1 LKPYTK
7 EYHRKNK
14 FVRFFMERDI
24 ELILDSTHDAMIGV
38 NKRGVITLF
47 NKAAEELTG
56 TSADYALGKYVVDVV
71 NDTRLPYIL
80 ETGESELNRQQNLG
94 NIKIVTNRMPVKDK
108 KGRII
113 GAVAVFRDITE
124 VIKLAEEITNL
135 KEMQSMLAAIFNAT
149 QDAISVVD
157 QKGLGVMINPAYTRI
172 TGLSEKDVIGK
183 PATVDIAEG
192 ESIHM
197 QVFKTKKPVKG
208 ALLKVGPAHKEVLV
222 NAAPIIV
229 DGELRG
235 SVGVIH
241 DMSEITKLSNE
252 LKNAKDIIRSLEAK
266 YTFEDII
273 GKDSL
278 MLAAVEKAR
287 KAAEI
292 PITVLLR
299 GESGTGKEIFAH
311 AIHNAS
317 ERRYRKFV
325 RVNCAAIPET
335 LLESELFG
343 YEEGAFTGAKK
354 GGRKGL
360 FEEASG
366 GTIFLDEIGE
376 ISPGTQSKLLR
387 VLQEKEFVR
396 VGGTKSVNVDVRVI
410 AATNVDLEAAMD
422 SGKFRADL
430 YYRLNVLP
438 IIIPPLRMRKGD
450 IYDLSI
456 FFIKKFNQQY
466 GRNIQDISH
475 QAVQKLKEYDWPG
488 NVRELDNV
496 VGRAIINMK
505 INDKVILE
513 NHLPQFDRLVSKGK
527 APAVNDSSF
536 EKTSMTLENT
546 VEQAEKAYI
555 EQVMKEYGNNKTKA
569 AKHMDISL
577 RSLYYKLEKYGFE

>member
-1 LKPYTK
+1 MK
-7 EYHRKNK
+7 
-14 FVRFFMERDI
+14 RDI
-24 ELILDSTHDAMIGV
+24 ELILNSTHDAMIGV
-38 NKRGVITLF
+38 DADGIITLF
-47 NKAAEELTG
+47 NKAAERLTG
-56 TSADYALGKYVVDVV
+56 IDSEAALGKPVAEVV

-113 GAVAVFRDITE
+113 GAVAVFRDITD
-124 VIKLAEEITNL
+124 VIQLAAEITNL
-135 KEMQSMLAAIFNAT
+135 KEVQSMLAAIFYAT

-157 QKGLGVMINPAYTRI
+157 QKGLGVMINPEYTRI

-197 QVFKTKKPVKG
+197 QVIKTKKPVKG
-208 ALLKVGPAHKEVLV
+208 ALMKVGPMHKEVLV
-222 NAAPIIV
+222 NAAPIMV

-241 DMSEITKLSNE
+241 DMSEITKLTDE

-273 GKDSL
+273 GKDPL
-278 MLAAVEKAR
+278 LVAAVEKAK

-311 AIHNAS
+311 SIHNAS
-317 ERRYRKFV
+317 ERKYRKFV
-325 RVNCAAIPET
+325 RVNCSAIPET

-360 FEEASG
+360 FEEADK

-376 ISPGTQSKLLR
+376 IPPGTQSKLLR
-387 VLQEKEFVR
+387 VLQEREFVR
-396 VGGTKSVNVDVRVI
+396 VGGTKSISVDARVI
-410 AATNVDLEAAMD
+410 AATNVDLEAAID
-422 SGKFRADL
+422 NGSFRADL

-438 IIIPPLRMRKGD
+438 IKIPPLRMRKGD
-450 IYDLSI
+450 IYDLCI
-456 FFIKKFNQQY
+456 LFIKKLNQQY
-466 GRNIQDISH
+466 GRNVQDISH
-475 QAVQKLKEYDWPG
+475 RAVQHLKEYNWPG
-488 NVRELDNV
+488 NVRELENV
-496 VGRAIINMK
+496 IGRAIINMK
-505 INDKVILE
+505 IGDTVILDS
-513 NHLPQFDRLVSKGK
+513 HLPQFERLLKKGEVPE
-527 APAVNDSSF
+527 APKDIYDGTF
-536 EKTSMTLENT
+536 MTLED
-546 VEQAEKAYI
+546 VMEKAEKRYI
-555 EQVMKEYGNNKTKA
+555 EQVVKECGNNKTKA
-569 AKHMDISL
+569 ARLLNISL
-577 RSLYYKLEKYGFE
+577 RSLYYKLEKYGLE

>member
-1 LKPYTK
+1 MKK
-7 EYHRKNK
+7 
-14 FVRFFMERDI
+14 DI
-24 ELILDSTHDAMIGV
+24 ELILNSTHDAMIGV
-38 NKRGVITLF
+38 DTDGIITLF
-47 NKAAEELTG
+47 NKAAERLTG
-56 TSADYALGKYVVDVV
+56 IEAKDAMGKYVADVIK
-71 NDTRLPYIL
+71 DTRLPYIL
-80 ETGESELNRQQNLG
+80 ETGESELNRQQDLG
-94 NIKIVTNRMPVKDK
+94 NIKIITNRMPVKDK

-124 VIKLAEEITNL
+124 IIKLAEEITNL
-135 KEMQSMLAAIFNAT
+135 NEVYSLLEAIINAT

-157 QKGLGVMINPAYTRI
+157 QNGLGVMINPAYIKI

-197 QVFKTKKPVKG
+197 QVLKTRKPIKG
-208 ALLKVGPAHKEVLV
+208 ALMKVGPARKEVLV

-229 DGELRG
+229 NGELRG

-252 LKNAKDIIRSLEAK
+252 LKNAKNIIRSLEAK

-273 GKDSL
+273 GSDPLLLS
-278 MLAAVEKAR
+278 AIDKAK

-311 AIHNAS
+311 AIHNES
-317 ERRYRKFV
+317 ERKFRKFIK
-325 RVNCAAIPET
+325 VNCSAIPET

-354 GGRKGL
+354 GGKKGF
-360 FEEASG
+360 FEEAAG

-376 ISPGTQSKLLR
+376 IPHSTQTKLLR
-387 VLQEKEFVR
+387 VLQEKEIVR
-396 VGGTKSVNVDVRVI
+396 VGGTKSISIDVRII
-410 AATNVDLEAAMD
+410 AATNADLEGAIE
-422 SGKFRADL
+422 SGRFRADL

-438 IIIPPLRMRKGD
+438 ITIPPLRLRKGD

-466 GRNIQDISH
+466 GRNVRDIAQ
-475 QAVQKLKEYDWPG
+475 QAVSKLKEYNWPG
-488 NVRELDNV
+488 NVRELDNFI
-496 VGRAIINMK
+496 GRAIINMK
-505 INDKVILE
+505 ASDTVIQE
-513 NHLPQFDRLVSKGK
+513 NHLPKLEGFSDAGDNPDARMEGRGSI
-527 APAVNDSSF
+527 
-536 EKTSMTLENT
+536 SMTLDSV
-546 VEQAEKAYI
+546 VEKAEKEHIAK
-555 EQVMKEYGNNKTKA
+555 VMKECGNNKTKA
-569 AKHMDISL
+569 AKNLNISL
-577 RSLYYKLEKYGFE
+577 RSLYYKLERYGLE

>member
-1 LKPYTK
+1 MKK
-7 EYHRKNK
+7 
-14 FVRFFMERDI
+14 DI
-24 ELILDSTHDAMIGV
+24 ELILNSTHDAMIGV
-38 NKRGVITLF
+38 DTDGIITLF
-47 NKAAEELTG
+47 NKAAERLTG
-56 TSADYALGKYVVDVV
+56 IEAKDAMGKYVADVIK
-71 NDTRLPYIL
+71 DTRLPYIL
-80 ETGESELNRQQNLG
+80 ETGESELNRQQDLG
-94 NIKIVTNRMPVKDK
+94 NIKIITNRMPVKDK

-124 VIKLAEEITNL
+124 IIKLAEEITNL
-135 KEMQSMLAAIFNAT
+135 NEVYSLLEAIINAT

-157 QKGLGVMINPAYTRI
+157 QNGLGVMINPAYIKI

-197 QVFKTKKPVKG
+197 QVLKTRKPIKG
-208 ALLKVGPAHKEVLV
+208 ALMKVGPACKEVLV

-229 DGELRG
+229 NGELRG

-252 LKNAKDIIRSLEAK
+252 LKNAKNIIRSLEAK

-273 GKDSL
+273 GSDPLLLS
-278 MLAAVEKAR
+278 AIDKAK

-311 AIHNAS
+311 AIHNES
-317 ERRYRKFV
+317 ERKFRKFIK
-325 RVNCAAIPET
+325 VNCSAIPET

-354 GGRKGL
+354 GGKKGF
-360 FEEASG
+360 FEEAEG

-376 ISPGTQSKLLR
+376 IPHSTQTKLLR
-387 VLQEKEFVR
+387 VLQEKEIVR
-396 VGGTKSVNVDVRVI
+396 VGGTKSISIDVRII
-410 AATNVDLEAAMD
+410 AATNVDLEGAIE
-422 SGKFRADL
+422 SGRFRADL

-438 IIIPPLRMRKGD
+438 ITIPPLRLRKGD

-466 GRNIQDISH
+466 GRNVRDITQ
-475 QAVQKLKEYDWPG
+475 QAVSRLKEYNWPG
-488 NVRELDNV
+488 NVRELDNFI
-496 VGRAIINMK
+496 GRAIINMK
-505 INDKVILE
+505 ASDTVIQE
-513 NHLPQFDRLVSKGK
+513 NHLPKLEGFLDAGDNPDARMKGRG
-527 APAVNDSSF
+527 SI
-536 EKTSMTLENT
+536 SMTLDSV
-546 VEQAEKAYI
+546 VEKAEKEHIAK
-555 EQVMKEYGNNKTKA
+555 VMKECGNNKTKA
-569 AKHMDISL
+569 AKNLNISL
-577 RSLYYKLEKYGFE
+577 RSLYYKLERYGLE

>member
-1 LKPYTK
+1 
-7 EYHRKNK
+7 
-14 FVRFFMERDI
+14 MERDI

-38 NKRGVITLF
+38 NKNGIITLF
-47 NKAAEELTG
+47 NKAAERLTG
-56 TSADYALGKYVVDVV
+56 TDASEALGKYVAEVI

-94 NIKIVTNRMPVKDK
+94 SIKIITNRMPVKDK

-124 VIKLAEEITNL
+124 VIELAEEITNL
-135 KEMQSMLAAIFNAT
+135 NEMQSMLEAIINAT

-157 QKGLGVMINPAYTRI
+157 QNGFGVRINPAYTRI

-197 QVFKTKKPVKG
+197 QVIKTKKPIKG

-222 NAAPIIV
+222 NAAPIMV
-229 DGELRG
+229 NGELRG

-273 GKDSL
+273 GKDLSL
-278 MLAAVEKAR
+278 LEAVEKAR

-311 AIHNAS
+311 AIHNES
-317 ERRYRKFV
+317 ERKYRKFV
-325 RVNCAAIPET
+325 RVNCSAIPET

-360 FEEASG
+360 FEEANG

-376 ISPGTQSKLLR
+376 IPPGTQSKLLR

-410 AATNVDLEAAMD
+410 AATNVDLEAAID
-422 SGKFRADL
+422 SGRFRADL

-438 IIIPPLRMRKGD
+438 IKIPPLRMRKGD
-450 IYDLSI
+450 IYDLSTL
-456 FFIKKFNQQY
+456 FIRKFNQQY
-466 GRNIQDISH
+466 GRNVQDISH
-475 QAVQKLKEYDWPG
+475 QAVQQLARYDWPG

-496 VGRAIINMK
+496 IGRAIINMK
-505 INDKVILE
+505 TNDTVIME
-513 NHLPQFDRLVSKGK
+513 NHLPQFERLVDKGEI
-527 APAVNDSSF
+527 PVVHDESYVEN
-536 EKTSMTLENT
+536 SMTLENII
-546 VEQAEKAYI
+546 EKTEKRYI
-555 EQVMKEYGNNKTKA
+555 EQIMSECGNNKTKA

-577 RSLYYKLEKYGFE
+577 RSLYYKLEKYGLE

>member
-1 LKPYTK
+1 MK
-7 EYHRKNK
+7 
-14 FVRFFMERDI
+14 RDI

-38 NKRGVITLF
+38 DTEGIITLF
-47 NKAAEELTG
+47 NKAAERLTG
-56 TSADYALGKYVVDVV
+56 IDAEAAMGKPVADVV

-113 GAVAVFRDITE
+113 GAVAVFRDITD

-135 KEMQSMLAAIFNAT
+135 KEMQSMLAAIFYAT

-157 QKGLGVMINPAYTRI
+157 QNGLGVMINPAYTRI
-172 TGLSEKDVIGK
+172 TGLTEKDVMGK

-197 QVFKTKKPVKG
+197 EVIRTKKPVKG
-208 ALLKVGPAHKEVLV
+208 ALMKVGPMHREVLV

-235 SVGVIH
+235 SVGVLH
-241 DMSEITKLSNE
+241 DITEISKLSGE

-273 GKDSL
+273 GKDPL
-278 MLAAVEKAR
+278 LLAAIEKAK

-292 PITVLLR
+292 PITVLIR

-311 AIHNAS
+311 SIHNAS
-317 ERRYRKFV
+317 ERKYRKFI
-325 RVNCAAIPET
+325 RVNCSAIPET

-360 FEEASG
+360 FEEADG

-376 ISPGTQSKLLR
+376 IPPGTQAKLLR
-387 VLQEKEFVR
+387 VLQEREFVR
-396 VGGTKSVNVDVRVI
+396 VGGTKSISVDVRII
-410 AATNVDLEAAMD
+410 AATNVDLEAGID
-422 SGKFRADL
+422 SGRFRADL

-438 IIIPPLRMRKGD
+438 IKIPPLRMRKGD

-456 FFIKKFNQQY
+456 FFIRKLNQQY
-466 GRNIQDISH
+466 GRSVKDISH
-475 QAVQKLKEYDWPG
+475 QAIQHLKEYSWPG
-488 NVRELDNV
+488 NVRELENV
-496 VGRAIINMK
+496 IGRAIINMK
-505 INDKVILE
+505 IGDTVILDT
-513 NHLPQFDRLVSKGK
+513 HLPQFERLLRKVEL
-527 APAVNDSSF
+527 PAALGDS
-536 EKTSMTLENT
+536 EMDASMTLEDI
-546 VEQAEKAYI
+546 VEQAERRYI
-555 EQVMKEYGNNKTKA
+555 SQVVKSCNNNKTKA
-569 AKHMDISL
+569 ARLLDISL
-577 RSLYYKLEKYGFE
+577 RSLYYKLEKYGLEKE

>member
-1 LKPYTK
+1 MKK
-7 EYHRKNK
+7 
-14 FVRFFMERDI
+14 DI
-24 ELILDSTHDAMIGV
+24 ELILNSTHDAMIGV
-38 NKRGVITLF
+38 DTDGIITLF
-47 NKAAEELTG
+47 NKAAERLTG
-56 TSADYALGKYVVDVV
+56 IEAKDAMGKYVADVIK
-71 NDTRLPYIL
+71 DTRLPYIL
-80 ETGESELNRQQNLG
+80 ETGESELNRQQDLG
-94 NIKIVTNRMPVKDK
+94 NIKIITNRMPVKDK

-124 VIKLAEEITNL
+124 IIKLAEEITNL
-135 KEMQSMLAAIFNAT
+135 NEVYSLLEAIINAT

-157 QKGLGVMINPAYTRI
+157 QNGLGVMINPAYIKI

-197 QVFKTKKPVKG
+197 QVLKTRKPIKG
-208 ALLKVGPAHKEVLV
+208 ALMKVGPARKEVLV

-229 DGELRG
+229 NGELRG

-252 LKNAKDIIRSLEAK
+252 LKNAKNIIRSLEAK

-273 GKDSL
+273 GSDPLLLS
-278 MLAAVEKAR
+278 AIDKAK

-311 AIHNAS
+311 AIHNES
-317 ERRYRKFV
+317 ERKFRKFIK
-325 RVNCAAIPET
+325 VNCSAIPET

-354 GGRKGL
+354 GGKKGF
-360 FEEASG
+360 FEEAEG

-376 ISPGTQSKLLR
+376 IPHSTQTKLLR
-387 VLQEKEFVR
+387 VLQEKEIVR
-396 VGGTKSVNVDVRVI
+396 VGGTKSISIDVRII
-410 AATNVDLEAAMD
+410 AATNVDLEGAIE
-422 SGKFRADL
+422 SGRFRADL

-438 IIIPPLRMRKGD
+438 ITIPPLRLRKGD

-466 GRNIQDISH
+466 GRNVRDITQ
-475 QAVQKLKEYDWPG
+475 QAVSRLKEYNWPG
-488 NVRELDNV
+488 NVRELDNFI
-496 VGRAIINMK
+496 GRAIINMK
-505 INDKVILE
+505 ASDTVIQE
-513 NHLPQFDRLVSKGK
+513 NHLPKLEGFLDAGDNPDARMKGRG
-527 APAVNDSSF
+527 SI
-536 EKTSMTLENT
+536 SMTLDSV
-546 VEQAEKAYI
+546 VEKAEKEHIAK
-555 EQVMKEYGNNKTKA
+555 VMKECGNNKTKA
-569 AKHMDISL
+569 AKNLNISL
-577 RSLYYKLEKYGFE
+577 RSLYYKLERYGLE

>member
-1 LKPYTK
+1 MKK
-7 EYHRKNK
+7 
-14 FVRFFMERDI
+14 DI
-24 ELILDSTHDAMIGV
+24 ELILNSTHDAMIGV
-38 NKRGVITLF
+38 DTDGIITLF
-47 NKAAEELTG
+47 NKAAERLTG
-56 TSADYALGKYVVDVV
+56 IEEKDAMGKYVADVIK
-71 NDTRLPYIL
+71 DTRLPYIL
-80 ETGESELNRQQNLG
+80 ETGESELNRQQDLG
-94 NIKIVTNRMPVKDK
+94 NIKIITNRMPVKDK

-124 VIKLAEEITNL
+124 IIKLAEEITNL
-135 KEMQSMLAAIFNAT
+135 NEVYSLLEAIINAT

-157 QKGLGVMINPAYTRI
+157 QNGLGVMINPAYIKI

-197 QVFKTKKPVKG
+197 QVLKTRKPIKG
-208 ALLKVGPAHKEVLV
+208 ALMKVGPARKEVLV

-252 LKNAKDIIRSLEAK
+252 LKNAKNIIRSLEAK

-273 GKDSL
+273 GSDPLLLS
-278 MLAAVEKAR
+278 AIDKAK

-311 AIHNAS
+311 AIHNES
-317 ERRYRKFV
+317 ERKFRKFIK
-325 RVNCAAIPET
+325 VNCSAIPET

-354 GGRKGL
+354 GGKKGF
-360 FEEASG
+360 FEEAAG

-376 ISPGTQSKLLR
+376 IPHSTQTKLLR
-387 VLQEKEFVR
+387 VLQEKEIVR
-396 VGGTKSVNVDVRVI
+396 VGGTKSISIDVRII
-410 AATNVDLEAAMD
+410 AATNADLEGAIE
-422 SGKFRADL
+422 SGRFRADL

-438 IIIPPLRMRKGD
+438 ITIPPLRLRKGD

-466 GRNIQDISH
+466 GRNVRDIAQ
-475 QAVQKLKEYDWPG
+475 QAVSKLKEYNWPG
-488 NVRELDNV
+488 NVRELDNFI
-496 VGRAIINMK
+496 GRAIINMRAS
-505 INDKVILE
+505 DTVIQE
-513 NHLPQFDRLVSKGK
+513 NHLPKLEGFSDAGDNPDARMEGRGSI
-527 APAVNDSSF
+527 
-536 EKTSMTLENT
+536 SMTLDSV
-546 VEQAEKAYI
+546 VEKAEKEHIAK
-555 EQVMKEYGNNKTKA
+555 VMKECGNNKTKA
-569 AKHMDISL
+569 AKNLNISL
-577 RSLYYKLEKYGFE
+577 RSLYYKLERYGLE